1 MSGFSMRPGSV
12 MQGTVTSSA
21 QGPSPI
27 PYAQS
32 PQGQVRLTQFRFM
45 LKQTICPWKKNFSP
59 IGPAVWSAIRNIY
72 IYIYTNILFYY
83 ID

>member
-45 LKQTICPWKKNFSP
+45 LKQTICPWEQKN
-59 IGPAVWSAIRNIY
+59 
-72 IYIYTNILFYY
+72 
-83 ID
+83 

>member
-32 PQGQVRLTQFRFM
+32 PQGQVRLTQFRLMFRYNLIE
-45 LKQTICPWKKNFSP
+45 LKLTI
-59 IGPAVWSAIRNIY
+59 
-72 IYIYTNILFYY
+72 L
-83 ID
+83 

>member
-1 MSGFSMRPGSV
+1 MIFQGMSGFSMRPGSV

-32 PQGQVRLTQFRFM
+32 PQGQVRLHNLDLSEVIF
-45 LKQTICPWKKNFSP
+45 
-59 IGPAVWSAIRNIY
+59 
-72 IYIYTNILFYY
+72 
-83 ID
+83 